1 MTAVRGFREREVMG
15 DKGYF
20 VNLEVNGPPVFADLA
35 PYVFVDFGGRTHVMP
50 VIGASPNEN
59 ISSTGAGV
67 RWKWQRLDVNLI
79 YAHVLNGVAGGTPR
93 DHDKLLF
100 SAFYRF

>member
-1 MTAVRGFREREVMG
+1 MRVSR
-15 DKGYF
+15 
-20 VNLEVNGPPVFADLA
+20 
-35 PYVFVDFGGRTHVMP
+35 
-50 VIGASPNEN
+50 SNEN

-67 RWKWQRLDVNLI
+67 CWKWQRLDVNLI